1 MHTELMLT
9 VGQIGVITLL
19 GFLGASIFRKSFRL
33 NWFVGAL
40 LLYALYNFL
49 LTRAFF
55 SIPNFPP
62 AAGWNWLGKSMSLA
76 GMLVV
81 ASLPVFGVRRTGIT
95 HFQLRGSWPAFLL
108 LALLCGFFFYMAVSN
123 ADGRDDWETIAFQWT
138 MPGIDEE
145 IFYRGVLLLAMNEA
159 FTARVS
165 IIGTPI
171 GYGGLLTSIL
181 FGLAHGMS
189 FGESGFDFDMIAVAS
204 TGAPSLLLLWMREKT
219 GSVVLPIIGHNV
231 ANGVFTLF

>member
-1 MHTELMLT
+1 MHTELILT
-9 VGQIGVITLL
+9 VGQIGVIAFL

-40 LLYALYNFL
+40 FLYALYNFL
-49 LTRAFF
+49 LTRAFYA
-55 SIPNFPP
+55 IPNFPP
-62 AAGWNWLGKSMSLA
+62 AAHWNWLGKSLSLA

-81 ASLPVFGVRRTGIT
+81 ASLPVFGLRRVGVTDL
-95 HFQLRGSWPAFLL
+95 QQRGSWSAYLL
-108 LALLCGFFFYMAVSN
+108 LALLCSFFFYMAHSG
-123 ADGRDDWETIAFQWT
+123 ADGPDDWETIAFQWT

-165 IIGTPI
+165 VVGAPI
-171 GYGGLLTSIL
+171 GYGGFLTSIL

-189 FGESGFDFDMIAVAS
+189 FGASGFDFDLIAVAS
-204 TGAPSLLLLWMREKT
+204 TGAPSLLLLWIREKT
-219 GSVVLPIIGHNV
+219 GSVILPIIGHNV
-231 ANGVFTLF
+231 ANGAFTLF